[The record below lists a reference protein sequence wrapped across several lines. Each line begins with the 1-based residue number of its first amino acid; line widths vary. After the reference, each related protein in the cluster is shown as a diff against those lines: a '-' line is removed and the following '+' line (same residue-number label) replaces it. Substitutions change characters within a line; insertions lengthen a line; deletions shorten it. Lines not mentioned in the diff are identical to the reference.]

1 MLYDKRGAGIALF
14 VRLKCRAPYPIGGRR
29 ERMELVVVVTK
40 EGDV

>member
-14 VRLKCRAPYPIGGRR
+14 MRLKCRAPYPIGGRR
-29 ERMELVVVVTK
+29 ERRELAVVVTR